1 MTTAIIGVGNLGGTV
16 ARHLASGGESV
27 VLSAKDEAHAKALA
41 DELGPNASAASV
53 EEAIAGADVVVLA
66 TWLEQTRELVPA
78 RTGLLEGKVV
88 VDPSNPIGFDEN
100 EQMIRTLPEGK
111 SSGSV
116 VASLLPADAHYV
128 KAFGTLGADQ
138 LATSAGRGSDRGA
151 RRRAPRTDLRS
162 RRSASHDRDQ
172 RSEAMSATDTT
183 TLSDY
188 APIPSAALGPALNEQ
203 GYYVGRVERNLY
215 YVTDGTYMS
224 AFLTTSDGVVVLDAP
239 PTLGNNIQRAIG
251 RERAGPECERW
262 LG

>member
-16 ARHLASGGESV
+16 ARHLVGGGESV

-138 LATSAGRGSDRGA
+138 LATSANRE
-151 RRRAPRTDLRS
+151 RRVVLFY
-162 RRSASHDRDQ
+162 
-172 RSEAMSATDTT
+172 ATDDDAAEATAQR
-183 TLSDY
+183 LIRAAGFEPLKVGGVSD
-188 APIPSAALGPALNEQ
+188 AGRIEGPDGELQ
-203 GYYVGRVERNLY
+203 GRIFDLDEARA
-215 YVTDGTYMS
+215 TIGTE
-224 AFLTTSDGVVVLDAP
+224 GVKA
-239 PTLGNNIQRAIG
+239 
-251 RERAGPECERW
+251 
-262 LG
+262 